1 MASDQMVT
9 ARIILQAQLELQ
21 RRGTRR
27 VYALLEHTEPD
38 LAETVLEGTTAL
50 YHQVIKTGAT
60 PKEARRIHH
69 AAERLVLVSILALQ
83 KAHQA
88 LWQESTGQDLSIRLN
103 PPPGAAPDA
112 DTATPH
118 GSDHDDRLPE
128 P

>member
-1 MASDQMVT
+1 MATDQLVT
-9 ARIILQAQLELQ
+9 AKIILQAQLELQ

-27 VYALLEHTEPD
+27 IYALLEQTEPD
-38 LAETVLEGTTAL
+38 LADVVLEETTDL

-88 LWQESTGQDLSIRLN
+88 LWQESTGQDLTARLN
-103 PPPGAAPDA
+103 PPPGAATPAPD
-112 DTATPH
+112 PSH
-118 GSDHDDRLPE
+118 HDGPA
-128 P
+128 PNP